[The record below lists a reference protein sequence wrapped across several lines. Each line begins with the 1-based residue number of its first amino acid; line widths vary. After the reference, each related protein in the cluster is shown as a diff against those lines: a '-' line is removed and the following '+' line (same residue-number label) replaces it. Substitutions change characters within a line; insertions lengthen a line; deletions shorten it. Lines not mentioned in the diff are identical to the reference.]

1 MNMAGVDKFGI
12 IFTIAFAA
20 AMIAIMGG
28 LLQVDT
34 SSPTPSIAAP
44 TQTYSP
50 PPTPAAT
57 QPSVTPQAA
66 PQTSDS
72 DNLKYTIRGGIVD
85 SITKDENH
93 NAVKIMMDSRF
104 DGQMT
109 ITLTSDSVTPFDD
122 GTYFVTID
130 GEEVDFTHVG
140 KKLIIDFMANS
151 QKIMI
156 FGDGHKSDG
165 HDGKDA
171 KDEAMMADKAVAD
184 KAAADK
190 AVADKAVAD
199 KAVADKAVA
208 DKAAADKAVADKA
221 AADKAVADK
230 AVADKAAADKAAA
243 DKAVADKAAADKAAA
258 DKAAAD
264 KAVADKAVADKAVAD
279 KAVAD
284 KAAADKAAADK
295 AAAAKAPMAVTIEPV
310 AGSGAP
316 GCEPECYSPSS
327 ATISAGGKVTFDNT
341 DTAPHTATSGSAAN
355 GPDGIWDSSLIMIN
369 ASYSVTLPDS
379 GKLYL
384 LLYGSSLDGRY
395 SYSRII

>member
-34 SSPTPSIAAP
+34 SSSSAPSIAAP

-85 SITKDENH
+85 SISKDENH

-165 HDGKDA
+165 HDAKDKDA
-171 KDEAMMADKAVAD
+171 AMMQQTKPQQT
-184 KAAADK
+184 KPQQTK
-190 AVADKAVAD
+190 QTKQQT
-199 KAVADKAVA
+199 KPQQTKPQQT
-208 DKAAADKAVADKA
+208 KPQQTKPQQTKPQQT
-221 AADKAVADK
+221 KPQQTK
-230 AVADKAAADKAAA
+230 PQQTKPQQTKPQQT
-243 DKAVADKAAADKAAA
+243 KQTKQQTKPQQT
-258 DKAAAD
+258 KPQQT
-264 KAVADKAVADKAVAD
+264 KPQQTKPQQTKPQQT
-279 KAVAD
+279 K
-284 KAAADKAAADK
+284 
-295 AAAAKAPMAVTIEPV
+295 PQQQRHQWL
-310 AGSGAP
+310 SQL
-316 GCEPECYSPSS
+316 
-327 ATISAGGKVTFDNT
+327 N
-341 DTAPHTATSGSAAN
+341 
-355 GPDGIWDSSLIMIN
+355 L
-369 ASYSVTLPDS
+369 
-379 GKLYL
+379 
-384 LLYGSSLDGRY
+384 
-395 SYSRII
+395 

>member
-34 SSPTPSIAAP
+34 SSSTPSIAAP

-93 NAVKIMMDSRF
+93 NAVKIMMDTRF
-104 DGQMT
+104 DGQIT

-165 HDGKDA
+165 HDA
-171 KDEAMMADKAVAD
+171 KDEAMMADKAVADKAVADKAVAD

-208 DKAAADKAVADKA
+208 DKAAADKAA
-221 AADKAVADK
+221 
-230 AVADKAAADKAAA
+230 
-243 DKAVADKAAADKAAA
+243 ADKAAADKAAA

-264 KAVADKAVADKAVAD
+264 KAA
-279 KAVAD
+279 AD

-355 GPDGIWDSSLIMIN
+355 GPDGIWDSSLIMTN

-379 GKLYL
+379 GNYT
-384 LLYGSSLDGRY
+384 YFCMVHPWMEGTV
-395 SYSRII
+395 IVE